1 MPPAETVSAPSSGVP
16 SSGVPSS
23 GAPSNGAHPSHGGAE
38 GALRADLVALRRY
51 LHQHPELGFDE
62 HETAA
67 HVRAWLRARGLEA
80 SLPMA
85 GTGFFVEIE
94 GAHPG
99 PTIGYRADMDA
110 LPIQDEKDVR
120 YRSRTPGVAHAC
132 GHDAHTAIA
141 CGVATLLYARRDELH
156 GNVRVFFQPNE
167 ERSPSGAPRMIAEG
181 VLDGLE
187 AVYAVH
193 VDPQLPVGR
202 VGLRAGALTAACS
215 PFVVRVSSGASGHSA
230 RPHETVDTVWV
241 ASQVALQLYQL
252 VGRVTDARRSAVL
265 TICRFRAGEALNV
278 IPSEVEF
285 GGTLRCTDNET
296 IAELRDRIRQVTGAL
311 GAAYDAD
318 VSVTYEDRLPAVV
331 NTPGEIATVREA
343 VQALLGPEA
352 AVPLDLPS
360 MGGEDFAYYLEQIPG
375 AMVRIGTAGGKQ
387 TRYPLHHARFDI
399 DEAALPLA
407 ARLMTEVLVRHLRHH
422 AAGVRQQSAG
432 S

>member
-1 MPPAETVSAPSSGVP
+1 MPSADTAPAPPKGHAATTLGPEAT
-16 SSGVPSS
+16 
-23 GAPSNGAHPSHGGAE
+23 
-38 GALRADLVALRRY
+38 LRADLVALRRH
-51 LHQHPELGFDE
+51 LHQHPELGFAE
-62 HETAA
+62 YETAA
-67 HVRAWLRARGLEA
+67 HVRAWLEARGFVVHGPIAE
-80 SLPMA
+80 
-85 GTGFFVEIE
+85 TGFYVEVE

-99 PTIGYRADMDA
+99 PAVGYRADMDA
-110 LPIQDEKDVR
+110 LPIQDDKEVR
-120 YRSRTPGVAHAC
+120 YRSRTPGVSHAC

-141 CGVATLLYARRDELH
+141 CGVAVLLRARRDELH
-156 GNVRVFFQPNE
+156 GTVRVFFQPNE

-181 VLDGLE
+181 ILEGLE

-241 ASQVALQLYQL
+241 ASQIAQQLYQL

-285 GGTLRCTDNET
+285 GGTLRCSDNET
-296 IAELRDRIRQVTGAL
+296 IAALRDRIRQVAGAL

-318 VSVTYEDRLPAVV
+318 VTVEYEDRLPAVV
-331 NTPGEIATVREA
+331 NTSAEVETVRAA
-343 VQALLGPEA
+343 VRALLGPEA
-352 AVPLDLPS
+352 AVSLELPS
-360 MGGEDFAYYLEQIPG
+360 MGGEDFAYYLEDVPG
-375 AMVRIGTAGGKQ
+375 AMARIGSAGGKQ

-407 ARLMTEVLVRHLRHH
+407 ARLMAETLVRDLARRVGT
-422 AAGVRQQSAG
+422 AERANPPIRS
-432 S
+432 